1 MPDPGPAAPG
11 AETPDAPDDAAADD
25 PRLDDAEPAGAP
37 RFAVPAGGDDR
48 VDRVVAARFPA
59 SSRRRVVEL
68 IEAGGVRVDGRLA
81 RKGDRVTAGAV
92 IELARAPATRD
103 DLRVTPDP
111 DAAARLTILH
121 VDDALVVMA
130 KPPGM
135 PSQPLRAGELG
146 TAASGLV
153 ALHPECAAVADDP
166 RDGGLVHRLDRGTSG
181 LLVAARTRAA
191 WQALR
196 AAFADRRV
204 DKTYL
209 ALVEAAPVSRACEA
223 PLAQRGRRVVVDHT
237 DGLDA
242 RTAWEVV
249 ARLGARCLVRCT
261 ATTGRM
267 HQVRVHLATCGAPIV
282 GDTLYGGGPLPGLIE
297 FFLHAERLTLPPRPG
312 HAAPLTVTAP
322 LPPDREAVLA
332 ALAAPAG

>member
-1 MPDPGPAAPG
+1 MPDPGPAPG
-11 AETPDAPDDAAADD
+11 ADTPDAPDDDAADG

-37 RFAVPAGGDDR
+37 RFTVPVGGDDR

-81 RKGDRVTAGAV
+81 RKGDRVAAGAV

-111 DAAARLTILH
+111 AAAARLTILH

-242 RTAWEVV
+242 HTAWEVV

-282 GDTLYGGGPLPGLIE
+282 GDTLYGGQPLPTLVG
-297 FFLHAERLTLPPRPG
+297 FFLHAEQLTLPTARG
-312 HAAPLTVTAP
+312 PLTIVAP
-322 LPPDREAVLA
+322 LPPDREATLA
-332 ALAAPAG
+332 ALAGDGAS